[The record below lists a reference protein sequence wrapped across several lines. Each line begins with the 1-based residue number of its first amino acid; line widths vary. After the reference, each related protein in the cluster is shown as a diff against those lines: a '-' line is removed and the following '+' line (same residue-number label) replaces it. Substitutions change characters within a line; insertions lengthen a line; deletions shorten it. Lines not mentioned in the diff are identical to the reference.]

1 MCIYHLCVLCTC
13 VAYIYIYGMCMYKPE
28 IDVGLFLYHS
38 LPYSPGQF
46 LSLHLE
52 RPNLTGIAD
61 QQTPKTL
68 LPLLPQRYDYRHA
81 IPGFLHR
88 QALQI
93 RIQALKLAQ
102 QTLPPQSLLYVRKR
116 SAILKCVTSPSLHCW
131 RQDLT
136 KLSRS
141 AMKS

>member
-52 RPNLTGIAD
+52 HPNLTGIAD

-68 LPLLPQRYDYRHA
+68 LPLLPQRATITDMQFLAFYTDRHCRSESKLSS
-81 IPGFLHR
+81 LHGKPFHQR
-88 QALQI
+88 VCSMLGSD
-93 RIQALKLAQ
+93 L
-102 QTLPPQSLLYVRKR
+102 
-116 SAILKCVTSPSLHCW
+116 PSLSVLHP
-131 RQDLT
+131 QASIAGD
-136 KLSRS
+136 KISLSCQGQP
-141 AMKS
+141 